1 MAQAHKE
8 SVLAAACVRTPV
20 NPYTKAPLALYERE
34 LGERQQQRTA
44 SVSPQR
50 LPRTS
55 MGTPAAPAAALDW
68 EEARCCKSRRC
79 QDWVFDIS
87 KVHHPDKDYYV
98 QVEKLKKA
106 HLQNMEQLE
115 KMYDKKL
122 HLSGVHNPEN
132 EQGVVREVYRSAWE
146 PKSVLPAEYDDKY
159 LKHSLS
165 GSVSPSLSE
174 SSHESTNGDS
184 SDSEH
189 SVSAR
194 NKILDMWNEFTVEDY
209 IRNSEYF
216 SKEIAKN
223 KTSKKSKE
231 WSHKITIPEPF
242 QMTIRES
249 KKKEMNI
256 KSKSEIELENNLLK
270 KKLEEEAECQK
281 KFRANPVPSSVY
293 LPLYQEIVERNE
305 ERRSFVKEKSKD
317 ILLATQK
324 PFQFIEREE
333 RKKTLRLDFMNLST
347 SVPSANHFKAKPV
360 PKSIYGTSTAERLK
374 EEELYRGIR
383 IHMRA
388 QELLQNSSYPT
399 ITLAPGAHSGTK
411 KGKCYKPK
419 EKQKHKPKISATI
432 PHSQTM
438 HENQQKRLPESTST
452 KHVTVCEPF
461 QLRTSNI
468 PSHKEK
474 IIMDIQADEENLKE
488 TRWPY
493 KSPRAQ
499 ARIHSSA
506 GTLNPQGEA
515 LCNIPRSTELS
526 KRREH
531 AIRKREKQRTK
542 DYMKELEAMEQRVL
556 NKPLLIERVAQRNA
570 LMSAEKQ
577 YLNVLRDLGL
587 SEEFVSKNGQSAS
600 VDEHVSVR
608 EENNPRAESTEG
620 TLVLE
625 DLLDDAEKYQTDPE
639 SEEAQEEDAY
649 STDEDHS
656 MEEI

>member
-132 EQGVVREVYRSAWE
+132 EQGVVREVYR
-146 PKSVLPAEYDDKY
+146 
-159 LKHSLS
+159 
-165 GSVSPSLSE
+165 
-174 SSHESTNGDS
+174 
-184 SDSEH
+184 
-189 SVSAR
+189 
-194 NKILDMWNEFTVEDY
+194 
-209 IRNSEYF
+209 
-216 SKEIAKN
+216 
-223 KTSKKSKE
+223 
-231 WSHKITIPEPF
+231 
-242 QMTIRES
+242 
-249 KKKEMNI
+249 
-256 KSKSEIELENNLLK
+256 
-270 KKLEEEAECQK
+270 
-281 KFRANPVPSSVY
+281 
-293 LPLYQEIVERNE
+293 
-305 ERRSFVKEKSKD
+305 
-317 ILLATQK
+317 
-324 PFQFIEREE
+324 
-333 RKKTLRLDFMNLST
+333 
-347 SVPSANHFKAKPV
+347 
-360 PKSIYGTSTAERLK
+360 
-374 EEELYRGIR
+374 
-383 IHMRA
+383 
-388 QELLQNSSYPT
+388 
-399 ITLAPGAHSGTK
+399 
-411 KGKCYKPK
+411 
-419 EKQKHKPKISATI
+419 
-432 PHSQTM
+432 
-438 HENQQKRLPESTST
+438 
-452 KHVTVCEPF
+452 
-461 QLRTSNI
+461 
-468 PSHKEK
+468 
-474 IIMDIQADEENLKE
+474 
-488 TRWPY
+488 
-493 KSPRAQ
+493 
-499 ARIHSSA
+499 
-506 GTLNPQGEA
+506 
-515 LCNIPRSTELS
+515 
-526 KRREH
+526 
-531 AIRKREKQRTK
+531 KREKQRTK